1 MMETMIFFRYDFV
14 FILKLLL
21 ETKNLQLVVIKGNL
35 KFFVDFSVNVKLEV
49 VDLLLVLVKDAV

>member
-14 FILKLLL
+14 FVLKLLL

>member
-1 MMETMIFFRYDFV
+1 MIFFRYDFV

-49 VDLLLVLVKDAV
+49 VDLLLVLVKDAI

>member
-21 ETKNLQLVVIKGNL
+21 ETKNLQLVIIKGNL